1 MKLYKPE
8 TSHLDGLK
16 KQATANQTVEEWRK
30 NLLERTAR
38 VIREDPL
45 RYRSFGPYWW
55 VQKKLFL
62 DAGITEFGTNIDKE
76 GFEFADYGSSDYNM
90 LAAWL
95 YQDYALDGG
104 ILYAPRHTIPIV
116 SPNGRDEETEL
127 YELALADE
135 EMEKLAK
142 SKKAGA

>member
-8 TSHLDGLK
+8 PSHLDGLK
-16 KQATANQTVEEWRK
+16 KQATASQTVEEWRK
-30 NLLERTAR
+30 HLLERTAR

-55 VQKKLFL
+55 IQKKLFL

-104 ILYAPRHTIPIV
+104 ILYAPRHTVPIV
-116 SPNGRDEETEL
+116 SPSGQEETEL
-127 YELALADE
+127 YEYALADE

-142 SKKAGA
+142 SKKASA